1 MSKTSARRTRQQE
14 RLAEQR
20 SSGRAF
26 WIGVSVL
33 VAVLGAV
40 VIVGTTGGEPS
51 VASKKAVQQRTGSA
65 SALDVVADAKTIALG
80 HVPLNQT
87 VTPTWKLTN
96 NGEGTVALG
105 EPHADVVE
113 GCCPG
118 PLQIGN
124 ASLGAGEATE
134 LTFPLQ
140 MHPGMDGP
148 HGFSIHI
155 PVERDG
161 EKELLELTTTGH
173 FSDQEV

>member
-1 MSKTSARRTRQQE
+1 MSKTSARRARQQE
-14 RLAEQR
+14 RLAEER
-20 SSGRAF
+20 TSGRTF
-26 WIGVSVL
+26 WIGVSAL
-33 VAVLGAV
+33 VAILGAA
-40 VIVGTTGGEPS
+40 VIVGTTGGDPA
-51 VASKKAVQQRTGSA
+51 VAPNKVVQQRSGSA
-65 SALDVVADAKTIALG
+65 GALDLVADAKTIALG

-105 EPHADVVE
+105 EPHAEVVE

-140 MHPGMDGP
+140 MHAGMDGP
-148 HGFSIHI
+148 HEFSIHI